1 MDSLI
6 DNVKQK
12 VRTWADAHKHAV
24 IHDEEMSSLLDVA
37 SGRSVQILWRD
48 LKDFE
53 EKIHPET
60 QGCYLVLL
68 FENGTQLALVDPGGI
83 AFAPATENSGPVEGL
98 PPVVCLGD
106 FNRLKQRVEH
116 HLYDHPDDPPPR
128 QCLDIIMICIATL
141 DGARAVGFEV
151 GDMEG
156 EVEKLLREVE
166 RRIS

>member
-1 MDSLI
+1 MNLLV
-6 DNVKQK
+6 DNVKLK
-12 VRTWADAHKHAV
+12 VRTWAGAHEHAV
-24 IHDEEMSSLLDVA
+24 IYDEERSSLLDVA

-60 QGCYLVLL
+60 QDRYLVLL
-68 FENGTQLALVDPGGI
+68 FEDGTQLALVDPGGI
-83 AFAPATENSGPVEGL
+83 AFAPAMENSGQVEGL
-98 PPVVCLGD
+98 PPAVCLGD
-106 FNRLKQRVEH
+106 FNKLKQRVEH
-116 HLYDHPDDPPPR
+116 YLYDHPDDPPPR

-156 EVEKLLREVE
+156 ELEKLLREVE